1 MWRRVRADRNRGTN
15 SNRSVAAGMAVDN
28 SNREAV
34 VDREAIAA
42 AAALV
47 GSVEANPPVDRL
59 VVTEAHP
66 PPLLEA
72 DLKADVAKLQAGA
85 QKYLADLHA
94 GELFHVYNS
103 ERSLTAFNPSTAFLK
118 FEGEDTGSLTTAI
131 DKADLAICIS
141 NWVIFWWAYALNLIF
156 GDLLDWV
163 FTIVANWVTKHL
175 GTYVKNYFADI
186 FTVKA

>member
-1 MWRRVRADRNRGTN
+1 
-15 SNRSVAAGMAVDN
+15 MAVDN

-72 DLKADVAKLQAGA
+72 DLKADTEGRQEVVVVA
-85 QKYLADLHA
+85 
-94 GELFHVYNS
+94 
-103 ERSLTAFNPSTAFLK
+103 
-118 FEGEDTGSLTTAI
+118 
-131 DKADLAICIS
+131 
-141 NWVIFWWAYALNLIF
+141 
-156 GDLLDWV
+156 
-163 FTIVANWVTKHL
+163 
-175 GTYVKNYFADI
+175 ADI
-186 FTVKA
+186 ARDPPASHRVVACRSVGAPVAAKDTPVLHRNIL